1 MLELKDETIY
11 VAPESITNKN
21 VEYIKL
27 LSGKIDLKKPSFA
40 SSDEIIDTLKEF
52 DSEKPRKH

>member
-1 MLELKDETIY
+1 MKNETVY

-52 DSEKPRKH
+52 DLEKPRKH